1 MVKKKATIGDLIE
14 IPTSR
19 GFAYAQYTHQHPQ
32 WGGLVR
38 VFDTMFQ
45 ERPKD
50 PSVITDGAV
59 RFSTFL
65 PIRTAVH
72 RGTFDIVGNYSIAP
86 ENRQFPVFRNGVPNP
101 KTKKVSVW
109 WLWDGDKEWKV
120 GELTPEQR
128 QLPIL
133 AVWNDTFLVERVET
147 GW

>member
-59 RFSTFL
+59 RFSTFF
-65 PIRTAVH
+65 PIETPRRSSSEAAISWRQVLSMKIDVVSSSRLCRYVH
-72 RGTFDIVGNYSIAP
+72 SST
-86 ENRQFPVFRNGVPNP
+86 Q
-101 KTKKVSVW
+101 
-109 WLWDGDKEWKV
+109 
-120 GELTPEQR
+120 
-128 QLPIL
+128 
-133 AVWNDTFLVERVET
+133 
-147 GW
+147 